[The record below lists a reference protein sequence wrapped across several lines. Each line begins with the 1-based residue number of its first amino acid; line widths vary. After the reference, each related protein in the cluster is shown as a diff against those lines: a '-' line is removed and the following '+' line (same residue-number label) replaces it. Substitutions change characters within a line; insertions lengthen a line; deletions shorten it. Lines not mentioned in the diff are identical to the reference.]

1 MKNFELLRRQWRKFE
16 ECCDD
21 HSGGKDEGLKI
32 YRVVARGGGDGTN
45 GPVWMSPAD
54 DPDKHLTPQD
64 ILDLNLDP
72 GTVLACTRIWEA
84 NGVRMVQTNPLW
96 LTQSGSVIKSN
107 TANATFSL
115 SAASLSDPF
124 ATTGATKFTT
134 ESLKPI
140 VPVIPL
146 SCNDYIHPYTS
157 EPLTTDAESSLK
169 NLTPNDLLDMGL
181 REGSPLL
188 FRTRFGV
195 ESGTLFTQY
204 FCAGPKTSDS
214 TGKSLRIYN
223 IDYYAESMDSPYRR
237 NN

>member
-64 ILDLNLDP
+64 ILDLNLDSD
-72 GTVLACTRIWEA
+72 TVLACTQIWEE
-84 NGVRMVQTNPLW
+84 NGVRWVQTKPLW
-96 LTQSGSVIKSN
+96 LTQPGGKITGTMN
-107 TANATFSL
+107 DYDLAFEAAT
-115 SAASLSDPF
+115 LSDPF
-124 ATTGATKFTT
+124 ATEGKRKFTT
-134 ESLKPI
+134 ESLKPT
-140 VPVIPL
+140 VPVILL
-146 SCNDYIHPYTS
+146 SCLDYVHPYTS

-169 NLTPNDLLDMGL
+169 NLTPNDILDMGL
-181 REGSPLL
+181 REGSPML

-204 FCAGPKTSDS
+204 LCTGQARSDD
-214 TGKSLRIYN
+214 TGKSLSIYN
-223 IDYYAESMDSPYRR
+223 KNYYAESMDAPYRR